1 MTKIQ
6 KRKRSNQKM
15 KKKASKEKIKL
26 MRILNKS
33 FNPDSSYDMF
43 EPTFIIKD
51 NKMKVSEL
59 KKCPENEFYY
69 TEQNEKDIENLVRD
83 YKDRMSK
90 GAEFVNTDAIH
101 VCPKTKIIW
110 SGHNR
115 FEAAIRA
122 DAKYVRVCYADYV
135 YDKRDLNETQIKE
148 ILQHFN
154 KLKRNEQGLSNLF
167 LKIESIST
175 NGKLTKKQKD
185 KFCEDWNLH
194 IQDLNALISI
204 NTIPDKRKRNKV
216 IKDLD
221 NLIPTTKELK
231 KVILLAK
238 QKKPKKPKKFFPWV
252 RYYLKHPYLLKET
265 LLETVLKMKV
275 EMLLTDSRTS
285 RPHKKHWG
293 QKAITPLVSHTINDS
308 HCATERLHGTIG
320 KKCEM
325 ESAPLNSDD
334 KKEQY
339 DFDLYFPALKRHGF
353 DYELEVKSK
362 SDKTEKDCFVFGP
375 GGSRIET
382 PKPYIF
388 VEYNKEMTKFYL
400 MFAMILGKDIK
411 SSAFD
416 INKYINSHKENKD
429 FILVHGEVEDN
440 KIKSTSVDIKKLKK
454 EIKELKL
461 KKIKLKKAA

>member
-1 MTKIQ
+1 MI
-6 KRKRSNQKM
+6 
-15 KKKASKEKIKL
+15 KKEEIEL
-26 MRILNKS
+26 IRILNCR
-33 FNPDSSYDMF
+33 FNPDSSYTMF
-43 EPTFIIKD
+43 KPSFKIKD
-51 NKMKVSEL
+51 NIMKVSEL
-59 KKCPENEFYY
+59 KKCPENKFYY
-69 TEQNEKDIENLVRD
+69 TEQNEKDIENLVID
-83 YKDRMSK
+83 YKDRMSLK
-90 GAEFVNTDAIH
+90 VKIPNTDAIH
-101 VCPKTKIIW
+101 ICPKTKTIW

-122 DAKYVRVCYADYV
+122 GAKYVRVCYADYV
-135 YDKRDLNETQIKE
+135 YDKSDLNETQIKE
-148 ILQHFN
+148 VLQHYN

-185 KFCEDWNLH
+185 KFCKHWNLH
-194 IQDLNALISI
+194 IQDLNTLISI
-204 NTIPDKRKRNKV
+204 NTISDKRKRNKV
-216 IKDLD
+216 IKNLD
-221 NLIPTTKELK
+221 SIIPTTKELK

-238 QKKPKKPKKFFPWV
+238 QKKPKKPKNFFPWV
-252 RYYLKHPYLLKET
+252 KYYLKHSNLLKET
-265 LLETVLKMKV
+265 LLETVRKMQV
-275 EMLLTDSRTS
+275 EMLLTDSRTG

-308 HCATERLHGTIG
+308 HCTTERLHGTIG

-339 DFDLYFPALKRHGF
+339 DFDLYFPALKRHDF

-388 VEYNKEMTKFYL
+388 AEYNKEMTKFYL
-400 MFAMILGKDIK
+400 VFAMILGKDVK
-411 SSAFD
+411 SGAFD
-416 INKYINSHKENKD
+416 INKYINSHKENED
-429 FILVHGEVEDN
+429 FIVVHGEVEN
-440 KIKSTSVDIKKLKK
+440 AKIKSTSVDIKKLKK